1 MDIKLAKA
9 SARSNRIRATRADRI
24 FVSVNIFIMLL
35 ILFVI
40 IYPLWFVVI
49 ASFSDSQLVA
59 VGKVLIWPKGFH
71 VDAYRKVFSD
81 SRIMT
86 GYRNTIFYT
95 FAGTFLNVVFTMS
108 LAYPLSRRDF
118 VGRNFIMGIMS
129 VTMFFGGGLIPTYL
143 VYKQLGIVNSVWVMI
158 LPGLVSVYNC
168 ILMRTFIQGLP
179 YELQEAA
186 MIDGCGN
193 MGMLLKITLPLC
205 KPIIAV
211 MVIYY
216 GVSHW
221 NSYFNALIYIS
232 NKKLKPL
239 ALILREILITN
250 STTASEMESAG
261 SAESEADMRRVAE
274 AIKYAVIIVS
284 TFPMLCLYPFAQK
297 YFAKGVMLGAIKG

>member
-1 MDIKLAKA
+1 MIQAAKITTR
-9 SARSNRIRATRADRI
+9 RSNKIHATRADRI
-24 FVSVNIFIMLL
+24 FDAVNVCIMIL
-35 ILFVI
+35 ILAII

-49 ASFSDSQLVA
+49 ASFSDSQLVTT
-59 VGKVLIWPKGFH
+59 GKVLVWPKGFH
-71 VDAYRKVFSD
+71 LTAYQKVFSD

-118 VGRNFIMGIMS
+118 VGRNILMGVMS
-129 VTMFFGGGLIPTYL
+129 VTMFFSGGLIPTYL
-143 VYKQLGIVNSVWVMI
+143 VYKQLQIVNTVWVMI
-158 LPGLVSVYNC
+158 LPGLISVYNC

-193 MGMLLKITLPLC
+193 MGLLLKITLPLC

-221 NSYFNALIYIS
+221 NSYFNALVYIS
-232 NKKLKPL
+232 KKQLKPL

-250 STTASEMESAG
+250 TTTASEMESAG
-261 SAESEADMRRVAE
+261 AEESAEEMRRVAE
-274 AIKYAVIIVS
+274 AIKYSVIIVS

>member
-1 MDIKLAKA
+1 MIQAAKIKPRRTNK
-9 SARSNRIRATRADRI
+9 IHATRADRI
-24 FVSVNIFIMLL
+24 FDFCNVLIMCI
-35 ILFVI
+35 ILAI
-40 IYPLWFVVI
+40 IVYPLWFVII
-49 ASFSDSQLVA
+49 ASFSDSQLVTT
-59 VGKVLIWPKGFH
+59 GKVLIWPKGFH
-71 VDAYRKVFSD
+71 LQAYKKVFAD

-118 VGRNFIMGIMS
+118 VGRNLIMGIMS
-129 VTMFFGGGLIPTYL
+129 VTMFFSGGLIPTFL
-143 VYKQLGIVNSVWVMI
+143 VYKQLQIVNTVWVMI
-158 LPGLVSVYNC
+158 LPGLISVYNC

-179 YELQEAA
+179 FELQEAA
-186 MIDGCGN
+186 MIDGCTN
-193 MGMLLKITLPLC
+193 MGLLLKITLPLC

-216 GVSHW
+216 GVGHW
-221 NSYFNALIYIS
+221 NSYFNALVYIS
-232 NKKLKPL
+232 KKNLKPL

-250 STTASEMESAG
+250 TTTASEMESAG
-261 SAESEADMRRVAE
+261 AEESAEEMRKVAE
-274 AIKYAVIIVS
+274 AIKYSVIIVS

>member
-1 MDIKLAKA
+1 MVFAAKKA
-9 SARSNRIRATRADRI
+9 GRKSNRIHSSKADRI
-24 FVSVNIFIMLL
+24 FNILNITLMVL
-35 ILFVI
+35 ILAVI

-49 ASFSDSQLVA
+49 ASFSDSTQVT
-59 VGKVLIWPKGFH
+59 VGNVLLWPKGFH
-71 VDAYRKVFSD
+71 LTAYQKVFSD

-95 FAGTFLNVVFTMS
+95 VVGTFLNVVFTLS

-118 VGRNFIMGIMS
+118 VGRNLIMAILS
-129 VTMFFGGGLIPTYL
+129 VTMFFSGGLIPTYL
-143 VYKQLGIVNSVWVMI
+143 VYKQLKIVNTVWVMI
-158 LPGLVSVYNC
+158 LPGLVNVYNC

-193 MGMLLKITLPLC
+193 MSLLIRITLPLC
-205 KPIIAV
+205 KAIIAV

-221 NSYFNALIYIS
+221 NSYFNALVYIS
-232 NKKLKPL
+232 NKKLKPM
-239 ALILREILITN
+239 ALVLREILINNT
-250 STTASEMESAG
+250 TTASELDSAG
-261 SAESEADMRRVAE
+261 GAESEMEMQRIAE
-274 AIKYAVIIVS
+274 AIKYSVIIVS
-284 TFPMLCLYPFAQK
+284 TFPVLCLYPFAQK

>member
-1 MDIKLAKA
+1 MIQAAKITPR
-9 SARSNRIRATRADRI
+9 RSNRIHATRADAI
-24 FVSVNIFIMLL
+24 FDAINILIMVL
-35 ILFVI
+35 ILAII

-49 ASFSDSQLVA
+49 ASFSDSQLVTT
-59 VGKVLIWPKGFH
+59 GKVLIWPKGFH
-71 VDAYRKVFSD
+71 LHAYRKVFSD
-81 SRIMT
+81 TRIMT

-95 FAGTFLNVVFTMS
+95 FAGTLLNVIFTMS

-118 VGRNFIMGIMS
+118 VGRNLIMGVMS
-129 VTMFFGGGLIPTYL
+129 VTMFFSGGLIPTFL
-143 VYKQLGIVNSVWVMI
+143 VYKQLQIVNTVWVMI

-193 MGMLLKITLPLC
+193 MGLLLKITLPLC

-211 MVIYY
+211 MIIYY

-221 NSYFNALIYIS
+221 NSYFNALVYIS
-232 NKKLKPL
+232 KKNLKPL

-250 STTASEMESAG
+250 TTTASEMESAG
-261 SAESEADMRRVAE
+261 AEESAEEMRKVAE
-274 AIKYAVIIVS
+274 AIKYSVIIVS

>member
-1 MDIKLAKA
+1 MTDIAKKTGR
-9 SARSNRIRATRADRI
+9 RSNKIHASNADRVFDAI
-24 FVSVNIFIMLL
+24 NVCIMIL
-35 ILFVI
+35 ILIVI
-40 IYPLWFVVI
+40 IYPLWFIVI
-49 ASFSDSQLVA
+49 ASFSDSQQVML
-59 VGKVLIWPKGFH
+59 GKVLIWPKGFH
-71 VDAYRKVFSD
+71 LTAYQKVFSD
-81 SRIMT
+81 NRIMT

-95 FAGTFLNVVFTMS
+95 VAGTLLNVIFTMS

-118 VGRNFIMGIMS
+118 VGRNLIMGIMS
-129 VTMFFGGGLIPTYL
+129 VTMFFSGGLIPTYL
-143 VYKQLGIVNSVWVMI
+143 VYKQIKIVNTVWVML

-193 MGMLLKITLPLC
+193 MGLLFKITLPLC

-216 GVSHW
+216 GVAHW
-221 NSYFNALIYIS
+221 NSYFNALVYIS
-232 NKKLKPL
+232 KKQLKPM
-239 ALILREILITN
+239 ALVLREILITN
-250 STTASEMESAG
+250 TTTASEMESAG
-261 SAESEADMRRVAE
+261 GAESEAEMRRIAE
-274 AIKYAVIIVS
+274 AIKYSVIIVS

>member
-1 MDIKLAKA
+1 MMQAAKKTGR
-9 SARSNRIRATRADRI
+9 RSNRIHSSHADRI
-24 FVSVNIFIMLL
+24 FNIFNYTLMVL
-35 ILFVI
+35 ILIVI

-49 ASFSDSQLVA
+49 ASFSDSTQVT
-59 VGKVLIWPKGFH
+59 VGNVLLWPKGFH
-71 VDAYRKVFSD
+71 LTAYQKVFSD
-81 SRIMT
+81 TRIMT

-95 FAGTFLNVVFTMS
+95 FVATFLNVVFTLS

-118 VGRNFIMGIMS
+118 VGRNLIMAFMS
-129 VTMFFGGGLIPTYL
+129 VTMFFSGGLIPTYL
-143 VYKQLGIVNSVWVMI
+143 VYKQLKIVNTIWVMI

-193 MGMLLKITLPLC
+193 IGLLIRITLPLC
-205 KPIIAV
+205 KAIIAV

-221 NSYFNALIYIS
+221 NSYFNALVYIS
-232 NKKLKPL
+232 NKKLKPM
-239 ALILREILITN
+239 ALVLREILINNT
-250 STTASEMESAG
+250 TTASELESAG
-261 SAESEADMRRVAE
+261 GAESEMEMQRIAE
-274 AIKYAVIIVS
+274 AIKYSVIIVS
-284 TFPMLCLYPFAQK
+284 TFPVLCLYPFAQK

>member
-1 MDIKLAKA
+1 MFAAKKA
-9 SARSNRIRATRADRI
+9 GRKSNRIHSSKADRI
-24 FVSVNIFIMLL
+24 FNILNITLMVL
-35 ILFVI
+35 ILAVI

-49 ASFSDSQLVA
+49 ASFSDSTQVT
-59 VGKVLIWPKGFH
+59 VGNVLLWPKGFH
-71 VDAYRKVFSD
+71 LTAYQKVFSD

-95 FAGTFLNVVFTMS
+95 VVGTFLNVVFTLS

-118 VGRNFIMGIMS
+118 VGRNLIMAILS
-129 VTMFFGGGLIPTYL
+129 VTMFFSGGLIPTYL
-143 VYKQLGIVNSVWVMI
+143 VYKQLKIVNTVWVMI
-158 LPGLVSVYNC
+158 LPGLVNVYNC

-193 MGMLLKITLPLC
+193 MSLLIRITLPLC
-205 KPIIAV
+205 KAIIAV

-221 NSYFNALIYIS
+221 NSYFNALVYIS
-232 NKKLKPL
+232 NKKLKPM
-239 ALILREILITN
+239 ALVLREILINNT
-250 STTASEMESAG
+250 TTASELDSAG
-261 SAESEADMRRVAE
+261 GAESEMEMQRIAE
-274 AIKYAVIIVS
+274 AIKYSVIIVS
-284 TFPMLCLYPFAQK
+284 TFPVLCLYPFAQK

>member
-1 MDIKLAKA
+1 MTDAAKKRTG
-9 SARSNRIRATRADRI
+9 RSHRIRASRADRI
-24 FVSVNIFIMLL
+24 FDFFNVMLMVV
-35 ILFVI
+35 ILVII

-49 ASFSDSQLVA
+49 ASFSDSQLVNT
-59 VGKVLIWPKGFH
+59 GKVLIVPKGFH
-71 VDAYRKVFSD
+71 LSAYQKVFSD

-95 FAGTFLNVVFTMS
+95 FAGTFLNVVFTLS

-118 VGRNFIMGIMS
+118 VGRNLIMGIMS
-129 VTMFFGGGLIPTYL
+129 VTMFFSGGLIPTYL
-143 VYKQLGIVNSVWVMI
+143 VYKQLKIVNTVWVML

-193 MGMLLKITLPLC
+193 MGLLIKVTLPLC

-211 MVIYY
+211 MIIYY
-216 GVSHW
+216 GVWHW
-221 NSYFNALIYIS
+221 NSYFDALVYIS
-232 NKKLKPL
+232 RKELKPM
-239 ALILREILITN
+239 ALVLREILITN
-250 STTASEMESAG
+250 TTTASGMESAG
-261 SAESEADMRRVAE
+261 GAESEAEMRRIAE
-274 AIKYAVIIVS
+274 SIKYAAIIVS